1 MPLNIRSIYTSV
13 LLIFTFSFF
22 VAAQT
27 VAPPSSADIMRER
40 VAKAKAYI
48 VVKNYTA
55 AIYELEN
62 IRRESSDAT
71 VHGVI
76 NVLLMNS
83 YLEQGDYKRAQDFL
97 KELANPQKTNKQI
110 AAASYFAV
118 AGQVVKGARMQ
129 LERYK
134 SLGLSVSDRNLPVEA
149 ATDVQKMRETLEMIV
164 EQSKVLGADKK
175 QSSDA
180 MALLEEATSARSN
193 LAKDDYDAKRWKDEI
208 ADAREQLANSR
219 SVIVNATG
227 EPTTEAPKT
236 VSVATT
242 NLSASTNQNTT
253 IELPQKQS
261 VPIFQPVPNAANDS
275 LNQTPVRDNVSKP
288 SETATVKTE
297 SKPIDAP
304 KTTSETAENTT
315 APSRNRR
322 VENANAET
330 SANQKSNNS
339 ESSNA
344 NTNNAAAPKNNAPL
358 AVGSLVDYATQ
369 KTNPV
374 YPPTAKTM
382 RASGV
387 VRVEL
392 VIDENGQVA
401 EVQKTSGPVLLQRAA
416 TDAVKKWK
424 FKPFVRD
431 GEPVKATGF
440 VNFNFSL

>member
-1 MPLNIRSIYTSV
+1 
-13 LLIFTFSFF
+13 
-22 VAAQT
+22 
-27 VAPPSSADIMRER
+27 MRER

-48 VVKNYTA
+48 VVKNYSA

-62 IRRESSDAT
+62 IRRESSDPT

-83 YLEQGDYKRAQDFL
+83 YLEQSDYKRAQDFL
-97 KELANPQKTNKQI
+97 KELASPQKTNKQI

-118 AGQVVKGARMQ
+118 AGQVVKGARTQ

-149 ATDVQKMRETLEMIV
+149 STDVQKMRETLEVIV
-164 EQSKVLGADKK
+164 GQSKILGTDKK

-208 ADAREQLANSR
+208 ADAREMLANSR
-219 SVIVNATG
+219 SVIVNASG
-227 EPTTEAPKT
+227 EPMPETLNTNA
-236 VSVATT
+236 VAA
-242 NLSASTNQNTT
+242 NLSAASNQNTT
-253 IELPQKQS
+253 SEPQES
-261 VPIFQPVPNAANDS
+261 APVFQPVPNPSNNN
-275 LNQTPVRDNVSKP
+275 LNQTPVRNNAPQP
-288 SETATVKTE
+288 SGETPTVKTAN
-297 SKPIDAP
+297 KPVETP
-304 KTTSETAENTT
+304 KTNPETTENTN
-315 APSRNRR
+315 APGRNRR
-322 VENANAET
+322 IENANSEAAANQNNNET
-330 SANQKSNNS
+330 ASANT
-339 ESSNA
+339 A
-344 NTNNAAAPKNNAPL
+344 NNADAPKNNSPL

-374 YPPTAKTM
+374 YPPTARSM
-382 RASGV
+382 RTTGV

-392 VIDENGQVA
+392 MIDESGQVS
-401 EVQKTSGPVLLQRAA
+401 EVQKTSGPALLQRAA